1 MKTLTHDLVAAQ
13 GHSTAMLDPS
23 QKTILVAQSQ
33 PSQAQLWRSVL
44 ESQGHTVI
52 LEDPHAG
59 ILNRVMSCLP
69 DLLIVDMTT
78 GQFNPYG
85 LCRDCRTQ
93 FPGLPIVLTHQV
105 NREIEPAE
113 RRWATYQGAVDV
125 LSGLSSAE
133 DALDALMRVYMSV
146 GWQQPIDRRA
156 LSKAVERLGLSAL
169 LTTPPIPIELTPSHP
184 PASSQI
190 PSDPASP
197 SQSPQTQPTHQGHT
211 DPSPSDPAGP
221 QPTKP
226 PLTYRGHSG
235 APAADPSA
243 EDPSA
248 NPPKPARPK
257 RQIMYRGRMVEM

>member
-1 MKTLTHDLVAAQ
+1 
-13 GHSTAMLDPS
+13 
-23 QKTILVAQSQ
+23 
-33 PSQAQLWRSVL
+33 
-44 ESQGHTVI
+44 
-52 LEDPHAG
+52 
-59 ILNRVMSCLP
+59 MSCLP

-85 LCRDCRTQ
+85 LCRDCRSQ

-184 PASSQI
+184 PASNQL

-197 SQSPQTQPTHQGHT
+197 SQSPQTQPT
-211 DPSPSDPAGP
+211 
-221 QPTKP
+221 
-226 PLTYRGHSG
+226 YRGPSG

-243 EDPSA
+243 GDPSA